1 MNINP
6 DDVDVS
12 NNEAEQRYEAR
23 VDGRLTILAY
33 QQEGG
38 RIVYTHTE
46 VPVELEGHGIAGK
59 LTQVALDD
67 ARAGRLTVV
76 PRCPYV
82 AGYIQRHPEYQDLV
96 SPDA

>member
-1 MNINP
+1 VNINP

-23 VDGRLTILAY
+23 VDGRLAILAY

-46 VPVELEGHGIAGK
+46 VPEELEGQGIAGK
-59 LTQVALDD
+59 LTRVALDD
-67 ARAGRLTVV
+67 ARAQRLAVV

-82 AGYIQRHPEYQDLV
+82 AGYIQRHPEYQDFV
-96 SPDA
+96 SPD

>member
-1 MNINP
+1 MNTNLN
-6 DDVDVS
+6 DVDVS

-23 VDGRLTILAY
+23 VDGRLAVLTY
-33 QQEGG
+33 QQESG

-46 VPVELEGHGIAGK
+46 VPEGLEGQGIAGK
-59 LTQVALDD
+59 LTRVALDD
-67 ARAGRLTVV
+67 ARAQRLTVV

-96 SPDA
+96 SPD

>member
-23 VDGRLTILAY
+23 VDGRLAILAY

-46 VPVELEGHGIAGK
+46 VPEELEGQGIAGK
-59 LTQVALDD
+59 LTRVALDD
-67 ARAGRLTVV
+67 ARDGRLTVV

>member
-23 VDGRLTILAY
+23 VDGRLAILAY

-46 VPVELEGHGIAGK
+46 VPEELEGQGIAGK
-59 LTQVALDD
+59 LTRVALDD
-67 ARAGRLTVV
+67 ARAQRLAVV

-96 SPDA
+96 SPD

>member
-1 MNINP
+1 VNINP

-23 VDGRLTILAY
+23 VDGRLAVLAY

-46 VPVELEGHGIAGK
+46 VPEELEGQGIAGK
-59 LTQVALDD
+59 LTRVALDD
-67 ARAGRLTVV
+67 ARAQRLAVV

-96 SPDA
+96 SPD

>member
-1 MNINP
+1 VNINP

-23 VDGRLTILAY
+23 VDGRLAILAY

-46 VPVELEGHGIAGK
+46 VPEELEGQGIAGK
-59 LTQVALDD
+59 LTRVALDD
-67 ARAGRLTVV
+67 ARAQRLAVV

-96 SPDA
+96 SPD

>member
-23 VDGRLTILAY
+23 VDGRLAILAY

-46 VPVELEGHGIAGK
+46 VPEELEGQGIAGK
-59 LTQVALDD
+59 LTRVALDD
-67 ARAGRLTVV
+67 ARAQRLAVV

-82 AGYIQRHPEYQDLV
+82 AGYIQRHPEYQDFV
-96 SPDA
+96 SPD